1 MINAFAPAH
10 LRIGGAALVFL
21 ISLTVY
27 LLTLAPTVTFVDS
40 GELIVAARFLGVAH
54 PPGFPLYILLAYL
67 ATLVPIGN
75 IAQRVN
81 FASALFAALAVAFL
95 YLVVIEALACSV
107 HANRNA
113 SRTADRFASAKQ
125 KRAKSGRKS
134 ARLIVEVEGDR
145 SLFTL
150 VPALVAALLL
160 AFSRTFW
167 SFATVAEV
175 YTLNTLLIIIIF
187 YFLFRWRAT
196 GSDRSLYLAAF
207 LFGIALGVHHATVA
221 LTLPAMAILVYRTA
235 HWNFFKSKRLLW
247 AGLIS
252 FGALLLVYAYL
263 PFAASRQPL
272 INWGDTR
279 TLQNL
284 WWHVTG
290 HQYQVFFSSSP
301 AQIANQAM
309 EFSKLAAHEFN
320 PAWLPVV
327 FVFLALGLVELF
339 SRDRTTFW
347 FLVLVVM
354 ADLAYSLNYEI
365 AEDKGA
371 YYLPA
376 FIAAA
381 ITAGFGARF
390 LLRVAIRRAANQ
402 PVLPAAASVL
412 VLLLPAITFA
422 GNFPFCNR
430 HNFKLASDYVA
441 NIQGPIAP
449 HGMLLTSD
457 WQVYSPLLYLRE
469 VEQQRR
475 DIVAVDVK
483 MLRRSWYYDY
493 LKTQYPDLINENQN
507 AVESFL
513 AELRHWEQDPQ
524 AFAKSPAL
532 NKRINDRFHEM
543 ILSFVSTHLRQA
555 PVYITVEVGTG
566 TMGEDTELTKTL
578 NQRYQLVPQGLVFQ
592 LTTDRNFR
600 ADDGAELVTRGLADG
615 AFRFADDDVVVLK
628 VFPAYV
634 YMLINR
640 GRYLEAYGRYDE
652 AMQSYWR
659 ALALEPTS
667 AVAQQALNELRRTRN
682 RN

>member
-1 MINAFAPAH
+1 M
-10 LRIGGAALVFL
+10 
-21 ISLTVY
+21 
-27 LLTLAPTVTFVDS
+27 
-40 GELIVAARFLGVAH
+40 AH
-54 PPGFPLYILLAYL
+54 PPGFPLYVLLAHL

-95 YLVVIEALACSV
+95 YLVVIEALTCSI
-107 HANRNA
+107 HANPNA
-113 SRTADRFASAKQ
+113 SRSADRFASTKK

-134 ARLIVEVEGDR
+134 ARLTVEAKEDR
-145 SLFTL
+145 SFFTF

-175 YTLNTLLIIIIF
+175 YTLNTFLIVLIF
-187 YFLFRWRAT
+187 FFLFRWRAT
-196 GSDRSLYLAAF
+196 GSDRSVYVAAF

-221 LTLPAMAILVYRTA
+221 LTLPAMAVLVYRTA

-247 AGLIS
+247 AALIS
-252 FGALLLVYAYL
+252 FGGLFLVYAYL
-263 PFAASRQPL
+263 PLAASRQPL
-272 INWGDTR
+272 FNWGDPR
-279 TLQNL
+279 TIQNL
-284 WWHVTG
+284 WLHVTG

-320 PAWLPVV
+320 PAWLPVI
-327 FVFLALGLVELF
+327 FVFLALGLAELF

-347 FLVLVVM
+347 FLVLLVI

-390 LLRVAIRRAANQ
+390 LLRVASRRAANS
-402 PVLPAAASVL
+402 PLLPAMASVL

-430 HNFKLASDYVA
+430 HNFRLASDYVA
-441 NIQGPIAP
+441 NIENPIAP
-449 HGMLLTSD
+449 NGMLLTTD

-475 DIVAVDVK
+475 DVVAIDVN
-483 MLRRSWYYDY
+483 MLRRSWYFDY
-493 LKTQYPDLINENQN
+493 LKAQYPQLIAENQN
-507 AVESFL
+507 TVEAFL
-513 AELRHWEQDPQ
+513 ADLRHWEQDPQ
-524 AFAKSPAL
+524 AFAKSPSL

-555 PVYITVEVGTG
+555 PVYVTVEVGTG
-566 TMGEDTELTKTL
+566 TMGEDTELTQTL
-578 NQRYQLVPQGLVFQ
+578 NQRYRLVPQGLVFQ
-592 LTTDRNFR
+592 LATDHNFH

-615 AFRFADDDVVVLK
+615 TFRFADDDVVMLK

-634 YMLINR
+634 NMLINR
-640 GRYLEAYGRYDE
+640 GRYAEAYGRYDE
-652 AMQSYWR
+652 ADAIIRSR
-659 ALALEPTS
+659 AGSLTQLPLL
-667 AVAQQALNELRRTRN
+667 LNRRCRMCKERATRN
-682 RN
+682 